1 MATPVVF
8 CEEGNSHL
16 LKKITSDLILVMH
29 HRSPNYP
36 EMFERVLPT
45 SSPLTSAATSSKAVL
60 AALRALQDKIKRLE
74 HEKNVAIEETARLRL
89 QIQNQNFESG
99 RFKERDSLTSLKN
112 LHEVRTAYERILTEK
127 SETETRL
134 LKLEERNQAEEKIAL
149 DLRAKIRIF
158 EDEKHSGIL
167 AIKELELERTQLHSQ
182 ILHIQQKEK
191 GSFL

>member
-1 MATPVVF
+1 M
-8 CEEGNSHL
+8 HL
-16 LKKITSDLILVMH
+16 
-29 HRSPNYP
+29 RSPNFP
-36 EMFERVLPT
+36 EMFERVMPS
-45 SSPLTSAATSSKAVL
+45 SSPLPSSATSSKAVL

-74 HEKNVAIEETARLRL
+74 REKNDAIEETTRLRL
-89 QIQNQNFESG
+89 QIQNQNYESG

-112 LHEVRTAYERILTEK
+112 LNEVRTAYERILTEK

-167 AIKELELERTQLHSQ
+167 AIKELELERTQLHGQ

-191 GSFL
+191 G